1 MKRSVVII
9 TILVVGV
16 FVALIVGCSARP
28 SATTDAELPTGPAW
42 FADVTDEVGLDFTHD
57 AGPIDGK
64 YFLPQTIGSGA
75 ALFDFDGDGLL
86 DIYLLNNGGLER
98 RPNQLFRQKA
108 DGTFVNVSKG
118 SGLDFAEHCMGV
130 AVGDVNNDGR
140 PDVLV
145 TYYGGVK
152 LFLNRGNGTFQDVT
166 RESGIENPSWGTS
179 AAFFDYD
186 RDGWLD
192 LIVINY
198 LDYFPSRQC
207 TSPGGV
213 SDYCAPKFFAGRISR
228 LFHNVGRGPEGNGVR
243 FEDVTLKSGLGTVPG
258 PGLGVLCADFN
269 GDGWPDI
276 FIANDGQP
284 NRLWMNQHNG
294 TFKEEARERNIAY
307 DGRGG
312 AQAGMGIAYG
322 DIDGDGLADVFV
334 THLTGET
341 NTLWKQSPRGLFRDS
356 TGQAQLASPR
366 WRATG
371 FGTVLADFDHDGALD
386 LAIANGA
393 VYRASSVANPD
404 LGSHWGSYAER
415 NQLFANDGSGKFQ
428 EISLNNPGFCGVAN
442 VGRGLAWGDVNGDGA
457 IDLLMTTAGSRAR
470 IFRNVAPNRGHW
482 LMVRALD
489 PALNRDALGAEVT
502 VRAGTKKWERLIT
515 GAGSYL
521 CSSDPRA
528 HFGLGAAD
536 RIDSIE
542 VHWPDDK
549 RETFTGG
556 SADRVVIL
564 RKGEG
569 QRTAEK

>member
-1 MKRSVVII
+1 M
-9 TILVVGV
+9 
-16 FVALIVGCSARP
+16 
-28 SATTDAELPTGPAW
+28 D
-42 FADVTDEVGLDFTHD
+42 
-57 AGPIDGK
+57 
-64 YFLPQTIGSGA
+64 
-75 ALFDFDGDGLL
+75 
-86 DIYLLNNGGLER
+86 
-98 RPNQLFRQKA
+98 
-108 DGTFVNVSKG
+108 
-118 SGLDFAEHCMGV
+118 
-130 AVGDVNNDGR
+130 
-140 PDVLV
+140 
-145 TYYGGVK
+145 
-152 LFLNRGNGTFQDVT
+152 
-166 RESGIENPSWGTS
+166 
-179 AAFFDYD
+179 
-186 RDGWLD
+186 
-192 LIVINY
+192 
-198 LDYFPSRQC
+198 
-207 TSPGGV
+207 
-213 SDYCAPKFFAGRISR
+213 
-228 LFHNVGRGPEGNGVR
+228 
-243 FEDVTLKSGLGTVPG
+243 SGLGAAPTFG
-258 PGLGVLCADFN
+258 FGVVCADFS